1 MLDIS
6 NFECF
11 YFFFSSHIRFFFQR
25 QKNVVPDVITFYT
38 RYYGSD
44 CYVLSQMLLFFVSSA
59 RKFDSARSV
68 LTRIRRVF
76 RRPRR
81 EKLMRTR
88 VAQIR
93 RKTDYLWG
101 ALSRLMAHPRKRCF
115 LWRRESIT
123 RPLTARSNFTRRN
136 ESEKR
141 SLIFIAAIMDF
152 ITRFEERKK
161 RSGDKEKRE
170 KGRETDRKIDSGR
183 RYILVYRTLH

>member
-1 MLDIS
+1 MSYLK
-6 NFECF
+6 C
-11 YFFFSSHIRFFFQR
+11 YFF
-25 QKNVVPDVITFYT
+25 VPCT
-38 RYYGSD
+38 
-44 CYVLSQMLLFFVSSA
+44 
-59 RKFDSARSV
+59 RKFDSVRSV

-76 RRPRR
+76 HRSGR

-93 RKTDYLWG
+93 RKTDYLRG

-161 RSGDKEKRE
+161 RSRGKEKRE
-170 KGRETDRKIDSGR
+170 KERQENRFGWKVYWYTVCISSKCWYCFCNISKSIIYR
-183 RYILVYRTLH
+183 LVKDYCFSLYYV